1 MVITTKIKN
10 LLNKH
15 LKKFNIKIDTYTAQ
29 TFEENRIEQLNSKGF
44 FNKEIY
50 DISDLLFN
58 YNPNHLLNLL
68 KDYDERFKSFNNAIS
83 NDVNYTY
90 VNDYYTSPDAE
101 ILYTFIRNYQP
112 KNIIE
117 IGCGNSTK
125 ISRQAIIDGK
135 LDTKLISI
143 DPYPRIEIS
152 GYSDVIYKQKLE
164 DFYFDKKETLFDLGE
179 NDIFFIDSSHHIKI
193 GNDVTFLYNLIIPKL
208 PKGVIIHI
216 HDIYLPYE
224 YPLDIINTGWQFL
237 KQYLLHAILL
247 NSSKF
252 ELLWAGYYS
261 FKNINN
267 FNEYFPNYKGPKP
280 PLSFWIKI
288 K

>member
-1 MVITTKIKN
+1 MAISTSIKN
-10 LLNKH
+10 SLNKF

-44 FNKEIY
+44 FDKEFY
-50 DISDLLFN
+50 DISDLLQN
-58 YNPNHLLNLL
+58 YNPLPLLNSL
-68 KDYDERFKSFNNAIS
+68 KNYNVRFETFLDTKK
-83 NDVNYTY
+83 NDVNYSY
-90 VNDYYTSPDAE
+90 NNDYYSSPDTE
-101 ILYTFIRNYQP
+101 ILYAIIRNYKP
-112 KNIIE
+112 KKIIE

-143 DPYPRIEIS
+143 DPYPRIDIA
-152 GYSDVIYKQKLE
+152 GYSDVIYQNTLE
-164 DFYFDKKETLFDLGE
+164 DFYFDKKEMLFDLKE
-179 NDIFFIDSSHHIKI
+179 NDIFFIDSSHQIKI
-193 GNDVTFLYNLIIPKL
+193 GNDVTFLYNLIVPKL
-208 PKGVIIHI
+208 PKGLMIHI

-224 YPLDIINTGWQFL
+224 YPLNIVKTGWQFL
-237 KQYLLHAILL
+237 EQYLLHTILL

-267 FNEYFPNYKGPKP
+267 FNKYFPNYKGPKP
-280 PLSFWIKI
+280 PLSFWIEI